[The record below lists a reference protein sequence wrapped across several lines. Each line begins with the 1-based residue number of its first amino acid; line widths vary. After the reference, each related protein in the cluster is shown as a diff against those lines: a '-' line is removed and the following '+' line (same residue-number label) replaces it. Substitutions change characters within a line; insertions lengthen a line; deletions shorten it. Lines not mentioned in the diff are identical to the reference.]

1 MTTPTLCLN
10 MIVKNE
16 SSIITRLLESVLP
29 FIDSFCIC
37 DTGSTDDTIQII
49 ESFFSSKNIPGKVVQ
64 EPFRDFGYNRSFA
77 LNACIDIPN
86 SDYILLLDADMK
98 FQYKFVDLSPKDF
111 KAKLVDDAYFVSQGN
126 DTLNYQNV
134 RILKNRRGFSYW
146 GVTHEYVK
154 SPENCVMGTF
164 KVDEIFINDIGDGG
178 CKGDKVERDIRLL
191 TNGLIENPNNDRYT
205 FYLANSYRDQGN
217 NEEAIRLYKNRV
229 QIGGWNEE
237 VWFSHYAIGKCYQKM
252 GNTAESIYHWLEA
265 FNKHPKRIENLYEII
280 KHYRQN
286 SNYELAYQ
294 FFILADKIRK
304 THTSR
309 NYLFTEMDVY
319 NYKIDYEFSILGYYA
334 NPDNLDLKRT
344 CMTVI
349 KHDYIEHGVYS
360 NVLSNFKF
368 YTDAITD
375 LSIPIRTENLHLLQT
390 IGKKLITDTD
400 MVSSTPSVSFGR
412 DENELLICV
421 RYVNYKIGEEGQYN
435 NSKHITTINIIA
447 TVDISFPKWSIIKES
462 VLDYDKTYD
471 DYYVGIEDVRILKCV
486 DNNKNSSFLYSSNRC
501 NLEGQ
506 IKVEH
511 GIIDSNSSSCSSS
524 QILCKDNERNIEKNW
539 VLFQDSVFGEKCVY
553 QWYPLT
559 IGDIDSNGKFD
570 TLIED
575 HNVPAFFKSLRGSTN
590 GVVIDDEIW
599 FICHL
604 VSYEDRRYYYHIM
617 VVLDKNS
624 YRLKSYTPLW
634 TFEKQKVEYTLGM
647 VYTNNKF
654 LIGYSTMDNTT
665 KYTNVSKHIFDNMMI
680 QNI

>member
-1 MTTPTLCLN
+1 

-16 SSIITRLLESVLP
+16 SKIIIRLLESVLP

-37 DTGSTDDTIQII
+37 DTGSTDDTILII
-49 ESFFSSKNIPGKVVQ
+49 ESFFKRNNIPGKVVQ
-64 EPFRDFGYNRSFA
+64 EPFQDFGYNRTFA
-77 LNACIDIPN
+77 LNACIDVPK

-98 FQYKFVDLSPKDF
+98 FQYKFNDLSPKEF
-111 KAKLVDDAYFVSQGN
+111 KSKLVCDAYFVSQGN
-126 DTLNYQNV
+126 DALNYQNV

-154 SPENCVMGTF
+154 SPENCVMGKF
-164 KVDEIFINDIGDGG
+164 NVDELFINDIGDGG
-178 CKGDKVERDIRLL
+178 CKDDKVDRDIRLL

-229 QIGGWNEE
+229 EIGGWIEE

-252 GNTAESIYHWLEA
+252 GRIPDSIYHWLEA
-265 FNKHPKRIENLYEII
+265 YNKHPKRIENLYEII
-280 KHYRQN
+280 KHYRHN
-286 SNYELAYQ
+286 CDYELAYQ
-294 FFILADKIRK
+294 FFIIADKIRK

-309 NYLFTEMDVY
+309 DYLFTEMDIY
-319 NYKIDYEFSILGYYA
+319 NYKIDYEFSIIGYYS
-334 NPDNLDLKRT
+334 NPDKFDLKST

-349 KHDYIEHGVYS
+349 KHDYIEYS
-360 NVLSNFKF
+360 TYLNVLSNYKF

-375 LSIPIRTENLHLLQT
+375 LSISIHTENLNLLQT
-390 IGKKLITDTD
+390 IGNKLITDTD
-400 MVSSTPSVSFGR
+400 MVSSTPSISFGK

-421 RYVNYKIGEEGQYN
+421 RYVNYRIGEKGEYN
-435 NSKHITTINIIA
+435 NSKNITTINVLA
-447 TVDISFPKWSIIKES
+447 TVDISFPTWTLINET
-462 VLDYDKTYD
+462 VLDYDKTCD
-471 DYYVGIEDVRILKCV
+471 EHYVGIEDVRILRCV
-486 DNNKNSSFLYSSNRC
+486 DNNKNVSFQYSSNRC
-501 NLEGQ
+501 NLNGLV
-506 IKVEH
+506 KVEH
-511 GIIDSNSSSCSSS
+511 GIIDVNSSSCSSS
-524 QILCKDNERNIEKNW
+524 HFLSKDGERNIEKNW

-553 QWYPLT
+553 EWYPLT

-570 TLIED
+570 SLIED
-575 HNVPAFFKSLRGSTN
+575 HNVPAFFKSVRGSTN

-604 VSYEDRRYYYHIM
+604 VSYEERRYYYHIM
-617 VVLDKNS
+617 IVLDKNS

-647 VYTNNKF
+647 VYSNNKF
-654 LIGYSTMDNTT
+654 LIGYSTMDNKT
-665 KYTNVSKHIFDNMMI
+665 KYTNVSKHIFDNLLI